1 MFVAADGR
9 QARGRWTC
17 SARRPAHTS
26 QGLQNLYDRIERMRL
41 LGPEFI
47 DITWGAG
54 GKNADLTSS
63 LVQVCQESIG
73 IETCMHLTC
82 TESES
87 ADTGAA
93 CPTY

>member
-1 MFVAADGR
+1 MSESCINMAVRADR
-9 QARGRWTC
+9 
-17 SARRPAHTS
+17 
-26 QGLQNLYDRIERMRL
+26 QGLQNLYDRIERMRN

-63 LVQVCQESIG
+63 LVQVCQETIG
-73 IETCMHLTC
+73 LECCMHLCC

-87 ADTGAA
+87 GSASKRFS
-93 CPTY
+93 